1 MGKRNAEIGRPP
13 QRNGDPY
20 DGNAPD
26 RRAEPGQR
34 NPDGQVDKVR
44 DRKHLYIAGAAQDS
58 IRRHLKADHTKEK
71 SNEFQIRFPC
81 LDGQGRGRFIQK
93 HRDDRLV
100 KAFQY
105 DAEQQGD
112 QDNEQIG
119 RLIPLRNALFFVG
132 ANVLRRIGGQRI
144 PDGGH
149 RHTAERFDP
158 HRRRKAGQDLGA
170 KAVHHRLDK
179 HLADRDRGLLQKG
192 IVLGGNAKPLPG
204 RFVVDVFASSSSIC

>member
-1 MGKRNAEIGRPP
+1 MQKLAVHP

-26 RRAEPGQR
+26 RRAEP
-34 NPDGQVDKVR
+34 
-44 DRKHLYIAGAAQDS
+44 
-58 IRRHLKADHTKEK
+58 
-71 SNEFQIRFPC
+71 
-81 LDGQGRGRFIQK
+81 
-93 HRDDRLV
+93 
-100 KAFQY
+100 
-105 DAEQQGD
+105 
-112 QDNEQIG
+112 
-119 RLIPLRNALFFVG
+119 
-132 ANVLRRIGGQRI
+132 GQRI